1 MTYVNGYKV
10 DDDVQA
16 NKVYDGNCPYCGAP
30 LAEDAEVCPYCGRRI
45 KKVDQAKHAANA
57 DTTRAR
63 TQDRSNA
70 EKQEQATKSQAQAKI
85 AKTGKKNES
94 NEGEAGRGCCSGILV
109 LFVLSVIFFLAVC
122 IAVKISNVGDSS
134 DQEEVVDTEDCYVA
148 VVDVS
153 GEEVTME
160 VENLSDEKF
169 YFLIVGQTLNGESVD
184 VAGDTYC
191 TDLEPGETVSVLGKF
206 PDEIEE
212 AQIEYLIFKD
222 WEESSEDAYLAE
234 GVINVEGE

>member
-16 NKVYDGNCPYCGAP
+16 NKVYDENCPYCGAP

-70 EKQEQATKSQAQAKI
+70 AKQEQATKSQAQAKI
-85 AKTGKKNES
+85 AKTGEKKK
-94 NEGEAGRGCCSGILV
+94 GKAGRGCCSGNLV
-109 LFVLSVIFFLAVC
+109 LFVLFIFFLAAC
-122 IAVKISNVGDSS
+122 IGVMISDDGDSS
-134 DQEEVVDTEDCYVA
+134 DQEEVVDTENCYVA
-148 VVDVS
+148 VVNVS

-160 VENLSDEKF
+160 VENRSDEKF
-169 YFLIVGQTLNGESVD
+169 YFIIVGQTLNGESVD

>member
-16 NKVYDGNCPYCGAP
+16 NKVYDENCPYCGAP
-30 LAEDAEVCPYCGRRI
+30 LVEDAEVCPYCGRRI

-57 DTTRAR
+57 DTTRVR

-85 AKTGKKNES
+85 AKTGEKKK
-94 NEGEAGRGCCSGILV
+94 GTAGRGCCSGILV
-109 LFVLSVIFFLAVC
+109 LFVLSVIFFFAVC
-122 IAVKISNVGDSS
+122 IAVMISDDGDSS
-134 DQEEVVDTEDCYVA
+134 DQEAVVDTEDCYVA

-160 VENLSDEKF
+160 VENRSDEKF

-184 VAGDTYC
+184 VAGDIYC

-234 GVINVEGE
+234 GVINVEGK

>member
-16 NKVYDGNCPYCGAP
+16 NKVYGENCPYCGAP

-85 AKTGKKNES
+85 AKTGEKKK
-94 NEGEAGRGCCSGILV
+94 GKAGRGCCSGILV

-122 IAVKISNVGDSS
+122 IAVMISDVGDSS

-234 GVINVEGE
+234 GVINVEGK